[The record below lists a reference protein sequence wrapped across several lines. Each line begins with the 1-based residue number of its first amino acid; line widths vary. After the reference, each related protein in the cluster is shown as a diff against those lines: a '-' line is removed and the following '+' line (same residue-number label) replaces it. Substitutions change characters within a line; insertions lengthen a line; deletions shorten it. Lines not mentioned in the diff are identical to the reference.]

1 MTTKALII
9 CKFYYAQLLAQFFT
23 KMQLVDEL
31 SSNPKVFGE
40 IDGVIAFESE
50 NLALTKILMGKTCM
64 CQIFRPLSNN
74 IVSFPK
80 NLQIWAQLVD

>member
-31 SSNPKVFGE
+31 SSNLKVFWKTN
-40 IDGVIAFESE
+40 DVIAFESE
-50 NLALTKILMGKTCM
+50 NLALTKIFMGKTCM

-74 IVSFPK
+74 TDSFPK
-80 NLQIWAQLVD
+80 NLQI